1 MHISSQVPVRGHDA
15 AGSKQAVA
23 GDRRHGNGRL
33 QSRRLANS
41 PEATSR
47 QQPRPRTS
55 RGLHGTRP
63 RQETR
68 WPLGTQVLPAARRL
82 PEGRRR
88 ARGGPRAPAP
98 WSSRGLASALLPGTS
113 SNAGPA
119 GMGVPPP
126 TNPWPLLTIFLVSLM
141 QGRGR
146 VAIATGVA
154 GVPPPSAL
162 PRIWGAPAGAPGPGT
177 SPPSLQPAPPP
188 RIASLPAL
196 QLPPH
201 ADRTHVYFQVPSGE
215 SASEQ
220 HSGLLSSQESHNLP
234 FSFFVRLRLSP
245 FLPSALGRVSRW
257 LEFARPGRP
266 ARAAAASLR
275 GSLLPAPG
283 CAQGSPFCTN
293 RILRSGSIV
302 IVSRSL

>member
-23 GDRRHGNGRL
+23 GDRRRHGNGRL

-63 RQETR
+63 RQATR

-82 PEGRRR
+82 PEGRCR

-154 GVPPPSAL
+154 GVPPPPAL

-188 RIASLPAL
+188 RIASSPALKLPA
-196 QLPPH
+196 H
-201 ADRTHVYFQVPSGE
+201 ADRDASFFSRYLGE
-215 SASEQ
+215 SP
-220 HSGLLSSQESHNLP
+220 LLNSTTVCFLLKNP
-234 FSFFVRLRLSP
+234 ITSP
-245 FLPSALGRVSRW
+245 FPFLFLCVPRLFCALPLGASHRGWSSR
-257 LEFARPGRP
+257 
-266 ARAAAASLR
+266 
-275 GSLLPAPG
+275 
-283 CAQGSPFCTN
+283 AQGAQRAQRRPLSAAHSFPHPAAPRAPLSAPTGF
-293 RILRSGSIV
+293 
-302 IVSRSL
+302 